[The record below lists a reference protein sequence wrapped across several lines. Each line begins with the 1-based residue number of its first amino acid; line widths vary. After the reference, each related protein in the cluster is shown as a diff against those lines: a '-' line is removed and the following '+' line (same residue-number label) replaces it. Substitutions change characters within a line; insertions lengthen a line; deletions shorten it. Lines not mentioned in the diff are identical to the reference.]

1 MPIWEYRMVFLRDDT
16 WVDSDGRRGTCPGI
30 PFSYDGVYAPTGRR
44 QPQVLEIA
52 DLTPLL
58 SDLGMDGWELAGIL
72 GHEPQ
77 YRLLFKRPRL

>member
-1 MPIWEYRMVFLRDDT
+1 
-16 WVDSDGRRGTCPGI
+16 
-30 PFSYDGVYAPTGRR
+30 VYAPTGRR

-58 SDLGMDGWELAGIL
+58 SDLGMDGWELAGVL

-77 YRLLFKRPRL
+77 YRLVFKRPRL